1 MLLKQP
7 PVPSGQV
14 GLQALQ
20 VILQQKNILAAL
32 SVFHREM
39 GDVFRLGL
47 PGFRPTMLVG
57 PEANRFVL
65 IDRRKELRW
74 RFEQDPVAKLL
85 GHGILVED
93 GDLHDSIRRRMNP
106 ALHRK
111 MLDTYV
117 REMVRCTDEMTSTW
131 TGDSPLNILDEMRRV
146 ALLILVQTMFR
157 VDFMPEMNRLWQ
169 PILKLLDY
177 ISPGLWLI
185 WPGVPRPGYQ
195 RAWQQMDNY
204 LYRVIQARRE
214 NVGEADDLLGLLVT
228 TPGLSDALIR
238 DQLLTMLIAGHD
250 TSTALLAWVWVL
262 LGSHPEAMQRAQ
274 AEVNAVLGSQS
285 PTPAHMAQ
293 LCYLEQVVKETLRLY
308 PPIHLGTRMAATDL
322 EFQGY
327 QIPKGARILY
337 SIYLSHRH
345 PKYWPNPDHFDPDRF
360 TPEREKALPPFL
372 YVPFGGGARICLGF
386 LFSQI
391 EANVVLAR
399 ILQNFTLELLDDKIH
414 PHMGA
419 TLEPRPGVMMRV
431 EQR

>member
-1 MLLKQP
+1 MKPEP

-65 IDRRKELRW
+65 IDQRKNLRW

-85 GHGILVED
+85 GHDILVED

-117 REMVRCTDEMTSTW
+117 SEMVRCTDEVTESW
-131 TGDSPLNILDEMRRV
+131 TGDSPLDMLVEMRRA

-157 VDFMPEMNRLWQ
+157 VDFMPEMDRLWQ

-185 WPGVPRPGYQ
+185 WPGAPRLGYQ
-195 RAWQQMDNY
+195 RAWWQMDDY
-204 LYRVIQARRE
+204 LYRIIRARRE
-214 NVGEADDLLGLLVT
+214 NIGETNDLLGLLVT
-228 TPGLSDALIR
+228 TPGLSDELIR

-250 TSTALLAWVWVL
+250 TSTALLAWVWYL
-262 LGSHPEAMQRAQ
+262 LGSHPDAMRQAQ
-274 AEVNAVLGSQS
+274 TEVDTVLGSEPPE
-285 PTPAHMAQ
+285 PTHMSQ

-308 PPIHLGTRMAATDL
+308 PPIHLGTRLAATDL

-327 QIPKGARILY
+327 RIPAGSRILY

-345 PKYWPNPDHFDPDRF
+345 PKYWPNPDQFDPDRF

-391 EANVVLAR
+391 EAKVVLAR
-399 ILQNFTLELLDDKIH
+399 ILQNFTLELVNERVR

-419 TLEPRPGVMMRV
+419 TLEPKPGVTMRV
-431 EQR
+431 RRR

>member
-1 MLLKQP
+1 MKSEP

-20 VILQQKNILAAL
+20 AILQQKNVLSAL

-47 PGFRPTMLVG
+47 PGFRPIMLVG

-65 IDRRKELRW
+65 IDQRQQLRW

-106 ALHRK
+106 ALHRR

-117 REMVRCTDEMTSTW
+117 SEMVRCTDEMMETW
-131 TGDSPLNILDEMRRV
+131 TGESPLDMLVEMRRV

-157 VDFMPEMNRLWQ
+157 VDFMPEMNRLWK

-177 ISPGLWLI
+177 IAPGLWLI
-185 WPGVPRPGYQ
+185 WPGVPRLGYQ
-195 RAWQQMDNY
+195 RAWRQMDDY
-204 LYRVIQARRE
+204 LYRVIRARRE
-214 NVGEADDLLGLLVT
+214 NVREADDLLGLLVT
-228 TPGLSDALIR
+228 TPDLSDELIR

-250 TSTALLAWVWVL
+250 TSTALLAWVWYL
-262 LGSHPEAMQRAQ
+262 LGSYPEAMRQAQ
-274 AEVNAVLGSQS
+274 TEVGSVLGSERLA
-285 PTPAHMAQ
+285 PTHLSQ

-322 EFQGY
+322 EFEGY
-327 QIPKGARILY
+327 RIPAGSRVLY

-345 PKYWPNPDHFDPDRF
+345 PKFWPNPEQFYPERF
-360 TPEREKALPPFL
+360 TPENEKALPPFL

-391 EANVVLAR
+391 EAKVVLAR
-399 ILQNFTLELLDDKIH
+399 ILQNFTLELIDKQVH

-431 EQR
+431 QRN

>member
-1 MLLKQP
+1 MKPEP

-20 VILQQKNILAAL
+20 AILQQKNILAAL

-65 IDRRKELRW
+65 IDQRKNLRW

-93 GDLHDSIRRRMNP
+93 GELHDSIRRRMNP
-106 ALHRK
+106 ALHRR

-117 REMVRCTDEMTSTW
+117 SEMVRCTDEMMLTW
-131 TGDSPLNILDEMRRV
+131 TGDSPLNMLDEMRRV

-157 VDFMPEMNRLWQ
+157 VDFMPEMDRLWQ

-177 ISPGLWLI
+177 ISPGMWLI
-185 WPGVPRPGYQ
+185 WPDVPRLGYQ
-195 RAWQQMDNY
+195 RAWRQMDDY
-204 LYRVIQARRE
+204 LYHIIRARRK
-214 NVGEADDLLGLLVT
+214 NVGEANDLLGQLVAD
-228 TPGLSDALIR
+228 PDLSDELIR

-250 TSTALLAWVWVL
+250 TSTALLAWVWYL
-262 LGSHPEAMQRAQ
+262 LGSHPEAMQRIQ
-274 AEVNAVLGSQS
+274 IEVDSVLGGNS
-285 PTPAHMAQ
+285 PSLAQLSQ

-327 QIPKGARILY
+327 RIPAGQRVLY

-345 PKYWPNPDHFDPDRF
+345 PKYWSKPNQFDPDRF
-360 TPEREKALPPFL
+360 SSEREKALPPFL

-391 EANVVLAR
+391 EAKVVLAR
-399 ILQNFTLELLDDKIH
+399 ILQNFTLELVDEKVG

-419 TLEPRPGVMMRV
+419 TLEPKPGVMMRIN
-431 EQR
+431 QR

>member
-1 MLLKQP
+1 MKPEP
-7 PVPSGQV
+7 PVPSGFV

-20 VILQQKNILAAL
+20 AIVQQKNILAAL
-32 SVFHREM
+32 SVFHQEM

-47 PGFRPTMLVG
+47 PGFRPIMLVG
-57 PEANRFVL
+57 PEANRFFL
-65 IDRRKELRW
+65 IDQRKHLRW

-93 GDLHDSIRRRMNP
+93 GDLHDSVRRRMNP

-117 REMVRCTDEMTSTW
+117 SEMVCCTDEVMESW
-131 TGDSPLNILDEMRRV
+131 AGDSPLDMLVEMRRV
-146 ALLILVQTMFR
+146 ALLILVHTMFR
-157 VDFMPEMNRLWQ
+157 VDFMPEIDRLWQ

-177 ISPGLWLI
+177 ISPGMWLI
-185 WPGVPRPGYQ
+185 WPGVPRPGYK
-195 RAWQQMDNY
+195 RAWQQLDEY
-204 LYRVIQARRE
+204 LYRIIRTRRE
-214 NVGEADDLLGLLVT
+214 NVGEANDLLGLLVT
-228 TPGLSDALIR
+228 TPDLSDELIR

-250 TSTALLAWVWVL
+250 TSTALLAWVWYL
-262 LGSHPEAMQRAQ
+262 LGSHPEAMSQAQ
-274 AEVNAVLGSQS
+274 AEVDTVLGSEA
-285 PTPAHMAQ
+285 PTPAHVSQ

-308 PPIHLGTRMAATDL
+308 PPIHLGTRMATTDL

-327 QIPKGARILY
+327 RIPAGQRVLY

-345 PKYWPNPDHFDPDRF
+345 PKYWSYPEQFDPDRF

-391 EANVVLAR
+391 EAKVVLAR
-399 ILQNFTLELLDDKIH
+399 ILQNFTLELADERVC
-414 PHMGA
+414 PRMGA
-419 TLEPRPGVMMRV
+419 TLEPNPGVMMQVNRL
-431 EQR
+431 